1 MKNISGIDRDEFCQ
15 WLSEHSIESYRAD
28 QILQWIYRRGVSD
41 YALMNNLP
49 GRLRELLAKN
59 FLLRS
64 GSVQKTVSSPD
75 GAIKLLLR
83 WRDGALTET
92 VLMEAGTRRTVCV
105 SSQVGCPVRCVFCA
119 SGLDGLQRS
128 LEAGEI
134 VEQVLRA
141 QEQLQEGERISNVV
155 VMGMGEPLANY
166 DETLKAVKI
175 INADWGPAIGARH
188 ITISTI
194 GLPDQI
200 RKLADEPLQITL
212 AVSLHAADDELRSEL
227 IPWAKKIK
235 LEEIFASI
243 DYYYQQTH
251 REVTLEY
258 VMLEGVNCGNNHA
271 DKLARWA
278 KRSRCNVNLINYNTV
293 VETGF
298 KNATKKTITV
308 FMQRLKDNGVNVHLR
323 RSQGGKI
330 NAACG
335 QLRRNDEPMT
345 NTRAPL

>member
-1 MKNISGIDRDEFCQ
+1 MKNISGIDYDEFRL

-41 YALMNNLP
+41 YALMGNLP
-49 GRLRELLAKN
+49 GRLRELLAQN

-64 GSVQKTVSSPD
+64 GSVQKTVHSPD

-83 WRDGALTET
+83 WRDGATTET

-105 SSQVGCPVRCVFCA
+105 SSQVGCPVRCAFCA

-155 VMGMGEPLANY
+155 VMGMGEPLVNY

-175 INADWGPAIGARH
+175 INAEWGPAIGARH

-200 RKLADEPLQITL
+200 RKLADEPLQVTL

-235 LEEIFASI
+235 LEEIFSAI
-243 DYYYQQTH
+243 NYYYQRTH

-258 VMLEGVNCGNNHA
+258 VMLEGVNCGNHHA
-271 DKLARWA
+271 DKLTRWA

-293 VETGF
+293 AETGF
-298 KNATKKTITV
+298 KNATKKTITA

-335 QLRRNDEPMT
+335 QLRRNDESSK
-345 NTRAPL
+345 